1 MKKNKKIK
9 KVFVDLSDTLI
20 HHGHIRLL
28 KKSSK
33 FGKVIVGLSTD
44 KEIKKFK
51 GFYPELNFKQR
62 KEIISSIKYV
72 DQVIPSNWLISN
84 SFLIRNKINVIVRGH
99 DHRKDKFSIKTII
112 FPRTKGISSKKIRV
126 KASKILKSKSY
137 K

>member
-9 KVFVDLSDTLI
+9 KVFVDLSATLI

-51 GFYPELNFKQR
+51 GYYPELNFNQR

-126 KASKILKSKSY
+126 KASKILKLKSY